1 MNFSTFGQR
10 LAALGGALLCLLA
23 LTACDGKPPTP
34 KASFAS
40 TDITGL
46 PYGKALALT
55 DHTGQPRTLTDYR
68 GKVVVI
74 FFGYTHCPDICP
86 TTLAEMAQIRKQ
98 LGTDGDKLQVLFVTL
113 DPERDTQESL
123 AGFVP
128 AFDPSF
134 VALRGDA
141 AQTQTVAADFKV
153 FLQKVKAK
161 DSDAYT
167 IDHTAATYV
176 FDPQGRVRL
185 FIRHGQDPAATLNDI
200 RQLIAGA

>member
-1 MNFSTFGQR
+1 MNVCFLGQR
-10 LAALGGALLCLLA
+10 LAAVAAALLCAVVLA
-23 LTACDGKPPTP
+23 GCDGKPAAP
-34 KASFAS
+34 KVSFAS

-46 PYGKALALT
+46 SYGQALALT
-55 DHTGQPRTLTDYR
+55 DHTGQPRTLADYR

-86 TTLAEMAQIRKQ
+86 TTLAEMAQIRQQ
-98 LGTDGDKLQVLFVTL
+98 LGADGGKLQVLFVTL
-113 DPERDTQESL
+113 DPERDTQDAL

-141 AQTQTVAADFKV
+141 AQTQKVAADFKV
-153 FLQKVKAK
+153 FMQKVKAK

>member
-1 MNFSTFGQR
+1 MSLR
-10 LAALGGALLCLLA
+10 KLLAAGTCALAVMFSLA
-23 LTACDGKPPTP
+23 ACDNKPPTP
-34 KASFAS
+34 KVSFAS

-46 PYGKALALT
+46 AYGKTLELT
-55 DHTGQPRTLTDYR
+55 DHTGQQRTLADYR

-74 FFGYTHCPDICP
+74 FFGYTHCPDVCP
-86 TTLAEMAQIRKQ
+86 TTLAEMAQIRKE
-98 LGTDGDKLQVLFVTL
+98 LGTDADKLQVLFVTL

-123 AGFVP
+123 AGYVP

-141 AQTQTVAADFKV
+141 EATKKAAADFKV
-153 FLQKVKAK
+153 FMQKVKATEG
-161 DSDAYT
+161 DGYT

-176 FDPQGRVRL
+176 FDPQGNVRL
-185 FIRHGQDPAATLNDI
+185 FIRHGQDPAAVLNDI

>member
-1 MNFSTFGQR
+1 MSVR
-10 LAALGGALLCLLA
+10 KLLAVLGCVLA
-23 LTACDGKPPTP
+23 LTACDGKPPVP
-34 KASFAS
+34 KAAFAS

-46 PYGKALALT
+46 NYGQSFELT
-55 DHTGQPRTLTDYR
+55 DHTGQRRTLADYK
-68 GKVVVI
+68 GKVVVV
-74 FFGYTHCPDICP
+74 FFGYTHCPDVCP

-98 LGTDGDKLQVLFVTL
+98 LGPDGDKLQVLFITL
-113 DPERDTQESL
+113 DPERDTQEAL

-128 AFDPSF
+128 AFDPGF

-141 AQTQTVAADFKV
+141 AQTQKVAADFKV
-153 FLQKVKAK
+153 FMQKVKAK
-161 DSDAYT
+161 DSEAYT

-185 FIRHGQDPAATLNDI
+185 FVRHGQDTAAVLKDI

>member
-1 MNFSTFGQR
+1 MSMR
-10 LAALGGALLCLLA
+10 KLLA
-23 LTACDGKPPTP
+23 VWSCVLLGVLALAGCDGKPPTP

-46 PYGKALALT
+46 DYGKALALT
-55 DHTGQPRTLTDYR
+55 DHTGKPRTLSDYK

-74 FFGYTHCPDICP
+74 FFGYTHCPDVCP

-98 LGTDGDKLQVLFVTL
+98 LGADADKLQVLFVTL

-123 AGFVP
+123 AGYVP
-128 AFDPSF
+128 AFDSSF

-141 AQTQTVAADFKV
+141 QATQKAAADFKV
-153 FLQKVKAK
+153 FMQKVKAR
-161 DSDAYT
+161 DGDGYT

-176 FDPQGRVRL
+176 FDPQGRARL
-185 FIRHGQDPAATLNDI
+185 FIRHGQDPAAVLNDI